1 MGSLLKLLHSTHKKG
16 NIMEQSLLILL
27 ILAAGVVTTL
37 YKGINI
43 VPQGEEWIVERLGK
57 FSRTLNPG
65 LNIIL
70 PYVEKVRERISTRDI
85 ILDIPQQEVITK
97 DNAVILTNAI
107 AFVRV
112 TKPQDAIYGIENF
125 KLAIQQLIMTTLRSI
140 LGEMKLDEALSN
152 RDHIKAKLK
161 DQIIDD
167 VADWGVTVKSV
178 EIQDINPSQSMQAS
192 MERQAAAER
201 ERRAIETTAEGNKNA
216 AILEADGKLA
226 AAEREAKA
234 QIALANASAEAI
246 GKISASIQ
254 GQELPAMFLL
264 GDRYINSLEKISQS
278 QNSKFV
284 IYPADLQA
292 AIKGMLG
299 NAFKQ

>member
-1 MGSLLKLLHSTHKKG
+1 
-16 NIMEQSLLILL
+16 MEALNVVV
-27 ILAAGVVTTL
+27 ILAILVVVTL

-43 VPQGEEWIVERLGK
+43 VPQGEEWLVERLGK
-57 FSRTLNPG
+57 FSRVLKPG
-65 LNIIL
+65 LNIII
-70 PYVEKVRERISTRDI
+70 PYIEAVRQKITTRDI

-97 DNAVILTNAI
+97 DNAVILTNAV
-107 AFVRV
+107 AFIRV
-112 TKPQDAIYGIENF
+112 TKPENALYGVEDFRI
-125 KLAIQQLIMTTLRSI
+125 AIQQLIMTTLRSI
-140 LGEMKLDEALSN
+140 LGEMSLDEALSN
-152 RDHIKAKLK
+152 REHIKNKLK
-161 DQIIDD
+161 DAIIDD

-178 EIQDINPSQSMQAS
+178 EIQDINPSASMQES

-234 QIALANASAEAI
+234 QITLANASAEAI
-246 GKISASIQ
+246 RMISENIQ
-254 GQELPAMFLL
+254 DKELPAMFLL

-278 QNSKFV
+278 SNSKFV
-284 IYPADLQA
+284 IYPADLQG

-299 NAFKQ
+299 NVFKK

>member
-1 MGSLLKLLHSTHKKG
+1 MEAL
-16 NIMEQSLLILL
+16 NIVV
-27 ILAAGVVTTL
+27 ILAIGVIVTL

-43 VPQGEEWIVERLGK
+43 VPQGEEWVVERLGK

-65 LNIIL
+65 LNIIV
-70 PYVEKVRERISTRDI
+70 PYIEAIRQKITTRDI
-85 ILDIPQQEVITK
+85 ILDIPQQEVITR
-97 DNAVILTNAI
+97 DNAVILTNAVTFI
-107 AFVRV
+107 RV
-112 TKPQDAIYGIENF
+112 TNPRDALYGIEDF
-125 KLAIQQLIMTTLRSI
+125 RLAIQQLVMTTLRSI
-140 LGEMKLDEALSN
+140 LGEMTLDEALSN
-152 RDHIKAKLK
+152 RESIKTKLK
-161 DQIIDD
+161 DSIVDD

-178 EIQDINPSQSMQAS
+178 EIQDISPSASMQDS

-234 QIALANASAEAI
+234 QITLANASAEAI
-246 GKISASIQ
+246 RMISENIQ
-254 GQELPAMFLL
+254 DKELPAMFLL

-278 QNSKFV
+278 DNSKFV
-284 IYPADLQA
+284 IYPADLQG

-299 NAFKQ
+299 NVFKK

>member
-1 MGSLLKLLHSTHKKG
+1 
-16 NIMEQSLLILL
+16 MEQSLVILL
-27 ILAAGVVTTL
+27 ILAAGVVITL
-37 YKGINI
+37 YKGINV
-43 VPQGEEWIVERLGK
+43 VPQGEEWVVERLGK
-57 FSRTLNPG
+57 YSRTLKPG

-70 PYVEKVRERISTRDI
+70 PYIEQVRTRITTRDI

-97 DNAVILTNAI
+97 DNAVILTNAV

-112 TKPQDAIYGIENF
+112 TKPQDAIYGIEDF
-125 KLAIQQLIMTTLRSI
+125 RMAIQQLIMTTLRSI

-152 RDHIKAKLK
+152 RDMIKSRLK

-178 EIQDINPSQSMQAS
+178 EIQDINPSSSMQAS

-226 AAEREAKA
+226 AAEREAQA

-246 GKISASIQ
+246 GKISNSIQ

-284 IYPADLQA
+284 IYPADLQG

-299 NAFKQ
+299 NAFKKQ

>member
-1 MGSLLKLLHSTHKKG
+1 MGAL
-16 NIMEQSLLILL
+16 NVIILL
-27 ILAAGVVTTL
+27 AIGTIVTL
-37 YKGINI
+37 YKGIKI

-57 FSRTLNPG
+57 YSRILTPG
-65 LNIIL
+65 LNLII
-70 PYVEKVRERISTRDI
+70 PYLDHVRQKISTRDI
-85 ILDIPQQEVITK
+85 ILDIPQQEVITR

-107 AFVRV
+107 TFIRV
-112 TKPQDAIYGIENF
+112 TNPKDALYGIEDF
-125 KLAIQQLIMTTLRSI
+125 RLAIQQLVMTTLRSI
-140 LGEMKLDEALSN
+140 LGEMSLDQALSN
-152 RDHIKAKLK
+152 RDSIKSKLK
-161 DQIIDD
+161 DQIVDD

-178 EIQDINPSQSMQAS
+178 EIQDISPSKSMQES

-246 GKISASIQ
+246 RLISINIQ
-254 GQELPAMFLL
+254 DKELPAMFLL

-278 QNSKFV
+278 PNSKFV
-284 IYPADLQA
+284 IYPADIQG

-299 NAFKQ
+299 NAFNK

>member
-1 MGSLLKLLHSTHKKG
+1 
-16 NIMEQSLLILL
+16 MEQSLLILL
-27 ILAAGVVTTL
+27 ILAAGVVITL
-37 YKGINI
+37 YKGINV
-43 VPQGEEWIVERLGK
+43 VPQGEEWVVERLGK
-57 FSRTLNPG
+57 YSRTLKPG

-70 PYVEKVRERISTRDI
+70 PYIEQVRMRITTRDI

-97 DNAVILTNAI
+97 DNAVILTNAV
-107 AFVRV
+107 AFIRV
-112 TKPQDAIYGIENF
+112 TKPQDAIYGVEDF
-125 KLAIQQLIMTTLRSI
+125 RLAIQQLIMTTLRSI

-152 RDHIKAKLK
+152 RDMIKSRLK

-178 EIQDINPSQSMQAS
+178 EIQDINPSPSMQAS

-246 GKISASIQ
+246 GKISNSIQ

-264 GDRYINSLEKISQS
+264 GDRYINALEKISQS
-278 QNSKFV
+278 NNSKFV
-284 IYPADLQA
+284 IYPADLQS

-299 NAFKQ
+299 NTFKK